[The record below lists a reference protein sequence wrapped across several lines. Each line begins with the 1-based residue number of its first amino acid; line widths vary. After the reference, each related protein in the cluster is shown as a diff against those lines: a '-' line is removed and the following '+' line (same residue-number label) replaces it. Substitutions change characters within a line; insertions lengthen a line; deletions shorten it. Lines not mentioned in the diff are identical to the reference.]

1 MSYTGHEA
9 GFASLEL
16 ASAPQE
22 TSPPRACEH
31 AAAWLAALGPVL
43 LLERGG
49 AGSDDDCAARLAL
62 ACARGAIVPRVR
74 LDAGAGMHEELAV
87 LDADGATRLRLVR
100 LPESDWLGWDR
111 ALERAGAWIDAANA
125 PLRRDPGAGAAPIRR
140 EARALPSWRARPVR
154 LCRGTDAAA
163 PLRVQALPRCSWMA
177 WRVIDALRAVEP
189 VELAAPC

>member
-9 GFASLEL
+9 GLASVEL
-16 ASAPQE
+16 ATAPE
-22 TSPPRACEH
+22 AASPLRACDS
-31 AAAWLAALGPVL
+31 AVAWLAALGPVL
-43 LLERGG
+43 LLERAD
-49 AGSDDDCAARLAL
+49 AGDDCAACLAR

-111 ALERAGAWIDAANA
+111 ALERAGARIDATDGC
-125 PLRRDPGAGAAPIRR
+125 LRRDRGAGDAAVRR